1 MTAQRKCKQPNL
13 KLIQG
18 GLQQS
23 TAYGSLEI
31 VAAPENAPPF
41 PVQATTR
48 EEDTFLIMSPAAES
62 TCAECHPIRLMAEL
76 EHFEPET
83 VGTVLVRKTRPVQ
96 FLAVVHDVNQEP
108 ACREAWVEQAIQG
121 VFHEADRLKL
131 SALAMPLL
139 ATRHGRIPL
148 HSFARLFGR
157 ALQNAPLTTLEKIW
171 LIAPLADNGI
181 VIHALNEHLKKSAQ
195 N

>member
-1 MTAQRKCKQPNL
+1 MTAQSKRKQHNL

-31 VAAPENAPPF
+31 VAAPEYAPPF

-48 EEDTFLIMSPAAES
+48 EEDTFLIMNPAAES
-62 TCAECHPIRLMAEL
+62 ICTEHHTIRLMAEL

-83 VGTVLVRKTRPVQ
+83 AGTVLVRKTSPVQ
-96 FLAVVHDVNQEP
+96 FVAVVHDVNQEP
-108 ACREAWVEQAIQG
+108 ACREDWVEQAIQG
-121 VFHEADRLKL
+121 VFREAERLKL

-139 ATRHGRIPL
+139 ATRHGRLPL
-148 HSFARLFGR
+148 HSFAGLFGR
-157 ALQNAPLTTLEKIW
+157 ALQNAPLTTLERIW
-171 LIAPLADNGI
+171 LIAPVSDNGV
-181 VIHALNEHLKKSAQ
+181 VIHALNEHLEKTGQ

>member
-1 MTAQRKCKQPNL
+1 MTEQIKRKHPNL
-13 KLIQG
+13 KLIRG

-48 EEDTFLIMSPAAES
+48 EEDTFLIMSPAAEN

-76 EHFEPET
+76 EHFAPET

-108 ACREAWVEQAIQG
+108 ACREDWVEQAIRK
-121 VFHEADRLKL
+121 VFREADRLNL

-139 ATRHGRIPL
+139 ATRHGRLPL

-157 ALQNAPLTTLEKIW
+157 AMQNVPLTTLERIW
-171 LIAPLADNGI
+171 LIAPVSDNGI
-181 VIHALNEHLKKSAQ
+181 VIHALNEHLEKTGR